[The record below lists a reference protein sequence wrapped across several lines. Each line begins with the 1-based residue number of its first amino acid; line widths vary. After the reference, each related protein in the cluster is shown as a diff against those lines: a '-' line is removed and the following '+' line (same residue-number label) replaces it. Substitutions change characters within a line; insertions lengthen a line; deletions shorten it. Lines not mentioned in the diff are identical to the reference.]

1 MKKIAKITL
10 ALSFPILLIGISCSK
25 DMNSENYSN
34 SDALHFSFKT
44 PDWERWVNCELDFE
58 PITLNDSTNIIAFSS
73 ASTNASLC
81 FTYPKDS
88 SKMLNNRE
96 LKRFKIKSYYDNNE
110 PFQFSQKLPLNQNSL
125 NDLTTKLVS
134 NEGFSDTEYNEVT
147 EVKYIKSETNNAV
160 FRVKCNYKLNARI
173 ISTPE
178 ISKPVSGTF
187 TFLVRTTK
195 I

>member
-1 MKKIAKITL
+1 MKKIAKLTL
-10 ALSFPILLIGISCSK
+10 ALSFPILFIGYSCS
-25 DMNSENYSN
+25 NETSSESTNN

-44 PDWERWVNCELDFE
+44 PDWERWVKCELDFE
-58 PITLNDSTNIIAFSS
+58 PITLNDSTNILSFSS

-81 FTYPKDS
+81 FSYPKDS
-88 SKMLNNRE
+88 SKIVNNRE
-96 LKRFKIKSYYDNNE
+96 LKKFKIKSYLDNDA

-147 EVKYIKSETNNAV
+147 EVKYIKSEINNAV

-187 TFLVRTTK
+187 TFLVRTSK